1 MKPYLQYLFYP
12 KTVLVPSFSWTS
24 RIDKSHSGA
33 DIAIQWYGVLLP
45 VILNE
50 VKDLGEQT
58 VGSNRFFAYVQNDK
72 DSLRMTEWVVQNN
85 MKGAYNDRG
94 NIQDNLK

>member
-1 MKPYLQYLFYP
+1 MYMKPYLQYLFYP

-45 VILNE
+45 VILNG

-58 VGSNRFFAYVQNDK
+58 IGSNRFFAAAQNDRLGR
-72 DSLRMTEWVVQNN
+72 SE
-85 MKGAYNDRG
+85 
-94 NIQDNLK
+94 

>member
-1 MKPYLQYLFYP
+1 MYMKPYLQYLFYP
-12 KTVLVPSFSWTS
+12 KTVLVPSFFWTS

-58 VGSNRFFAYVQNDK
+58 IGSNRFFAAAQNDRLGR
-72 DSLRMTEWVVQNN
+72 SE
-85 MKGAYNDRG
+85 
-94 NIQDNLK
+94 